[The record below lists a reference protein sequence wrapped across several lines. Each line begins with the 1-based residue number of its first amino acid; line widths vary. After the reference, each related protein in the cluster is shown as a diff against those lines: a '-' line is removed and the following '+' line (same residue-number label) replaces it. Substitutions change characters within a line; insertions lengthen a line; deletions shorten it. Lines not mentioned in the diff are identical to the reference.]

1 MGREQRR
8 REAKRSGKNI
18 NEIKKE
24 EEKNVIDKG
33 NVVKVTIIVI
43 AILAILYLILAI
55 FVTKELD
62 LSTKKNKNSE
72 STSTESSSVTD
83 AILAS
88 AIFNQ
93 SGEDYYVLFYD
104 FNDDDEKD
112 LANTVSSSLTD
123 KKVYKVDSGS
133 GLNSNYITKDS
144 SNPDAKSLSELK
156 VKSPTL
162 ITVSADT
169 ISNYVEGIDKIK
181 EYINK

>member
-1 MGREQRR
+1 MGREQKR
-8 REAKRSGKNI
+8 REAKRNGKNI

-33 NVVKVTIIVI
+33 NIVKITIIVI

-55 FVTKELD
+55 FVTKELN
-62 LSTKKNKNSE
+62 LSTRKNKDSE
-72 STSTESSSVTD
+72 STNTETTSVTD

-88 AIFNQ
+88 AIFDQ
-93 SGEDYYVLFYD
+93 SGEEYYVLFYD

-112 LANTVSSSLTD
+112 LANSVSGNLTD

-133 GLNSNYITKDS
+133 GLNSNYVTEDG
-144 SNPDAKSLSELK
+144 SNPDAKTLSELK

-162 ITVSADT
+162 IIINADT
-169 ISNYVEGIDKIK
+169 ISNYIEGIDNIK
-181 EYINK
+181 EYIN